1 MAVTTILPIDKIIA
15 NVDKLPALPTSVG
28 KVIEVS
34 NNVKASPNDL
44 SNVIKVDP
52 VLTAK
57 VLKLINSAYFSMPDQ
72 VTNLNRA
79 IILLGVNTIKNL
91 AISTA
96 VVGQFSKTKHRR
108 FDMDKYWKHCMA
120 VAVMSKKFSEVMNV
134 PKPLREEYFIAGLL
148 HDIGEIVIV
157 ELFPDQ
163 LDQIMDRVQAGGS
176 MEDAEREILGATHSE
191 IGAAL
196 GRHWKISENLIAVME
211 EHHDPNIAGD
221 FAQIVLSVHV
231 ANIHCNLNALGMP
244 GGSVS
249 PVAPEIM
256 AKLGL
261 VDSNITEILSHLE
274 EELSKAAAF
283 LKTAGG

>member
-1 MAVTTILPIDKIIA
+1 MLPIDKIVA
-15 NVDKLPALPTSVG
+15 NVDKLPSLPTSVG
-28 KVIEVS
+28 KVVEVA
-34 NNVKASPNDL
+34 NNLKASPNDL

-72 VTNLNRA
+72 ITNLNRA

-96 VVGQFSKTKHRR
+96 VIGQFSKTKHQL

-120 VAVMSKKFSEVMNV
+120 VAVMSKQIAIKMSIDKRF
-134 PKPLREEYFIAGLL
+134 REEYFIAGLL

-157 ELFPDQ
+157 ELFPEK
-163 LDQIMDRVQAGGS
+163 LEPIMGRIQAGLS
-176 MEDAEREILGATHSE
+176 AEEAEREVIGATHSE

-196 GRHWKISENLIAVME
+196 GRHWKISENLIAVVE

-221 FAQIVLSVHV
+221 FAQIVLTVHV
-231 ANIHCNLNALGMP
+231 ANICCNQKAFGMP
-244 GGSVS
+244 GGSVA
-249 PVAPEIM
+249 PPAPEIM
-256 AKLGL
+256 EKLGL
-261 VDSNITEILSHLE
+261 DEEFINETIGHLD

-283 LKTAGG
+283 LKSAGG

>member
-1 MAVTTILPIDKIIA
+1 MLPIDKIIA

-28 KVIEVS
+28 KVIEVA
-34 NNVKASPNDL
+34 NNLKASPQDL

-57 VLKLINSAYFSMPDQ
+57 VLKLINSAYFSLPDQ

-96 VVGQFSKTKHRR
+96 VIGQFSKTKHRR

-120 VAVMSKKFSEVMNV
+120 VAVMSKKFAEKLKVDRRM
-134 PKPLREEYFIAGLL
+134 LEEYFIAGLL

-157 ELFPDQ
+157 ELFPDK
-163 LDQIMDRVQAGGS
+163 LDQILDKVAAGGTS
-176 MEDAEREILGATHSE
+176 EVAEREILGATHSE

-196 GRHWKISENLIAVME
+196 GRHWKISENLILVIE
-211 EHHDPNIAGD
+211 EHHDPSIAGD
-221 FAQIVLSVHV
+221 AAQIVAVV
-231 ANIHCNLNALGMP
+231 YAANIFCNQNGFGMP
-244 GGSVS
+244 GAHVE
-249 PVAPEIM
+249 PPAPEIM
-256 AKLGL
+256 AKLAIDEAT
-261 VDSNITEILSHLE
+261 VQEVFSHLD
-274 EELSKAAAF
+274 EELSKASAF
-283 LKTAGG
+283 LKSAGG

>member
-1 MAVTTILPIDKIIA
+1 MLPIDKIIA
-15 NVDKLPALPTSVG
+15 NVDKLPSLPTSVG
-28 KVIEVS
+28 KVVEVA
-34 NNVKASPNDL
+34 NNLKASPNDL

-57 VLKLINSAYFSMPDQ
+57 VLKLINSAYFSLPDQ
-72 VTNLNRA
+72 ITNLNRA

-96 VVGQFSKTKHRR
+96 VIGQFSKTKHQL

-120 VAVMSKKFSEVMNV
+120 VAVMCKKFAEKMNID
-134 PKPLREEYFIAGLL
+134 KRFREEYFIAGLL

-157 ELFPDQ
+157 ELFPEK
-163 LDQIMDRVQAGGS
+163 LAQIMAKVQTGS
-176 MEDAEREILGATHSE
+176 TLEEAEREILGASHSE

-196 GRHWKISENLIAVME
+196 GRHWKISENLIAVIE

-221 FAQIVLSVHV
+221 YAQLVLCVHV
-231 ANIHCNLNALGMP
+231 ANITCNLNALGMP
-244 GGSVS
+244 GGTVN
-249 PVAPEIM
+249 PPAAEIM

-261 VDSNITEILSHLE
+261 DDEAIKEILSHLE
-274 EELSKAAAF
+274 EELSKASAF
-283 LKTAGG
+283 LKSAGG